1 MSTIAIITAAGK
13 GVRIGAPVAKQ
24 FLPVLGK
31 PLLWHTIKVFENC
44 PGIDN
49 IILVL
54 PPDMVK
60 IGRELF
66 QTKGEFKKLWKV
78 VAGGKTRQQS
88 VSNGLRAIP
97 EKYKIVVV
105 HDGVRPLVNEDTI
118 KEVIELA
125 KEKGAAIAA
134 MPANDTLKQVSA
146 DGCIIRTVER
156 SLIWQAQTPQA
167 FRAELL
173 RRAFTEAQ
181 KDNFYGTD
189 EASLVERL
197 EEPVYIIKG
206 ASTNIKVTTPADLK
220 LVEILLRYRY
230 GDST

>member
-1 MSTIAIITAAGK
+1 MSAIAIITAAGK
-13 GVRIGAPVAKQ
+13 GVRIGATVAKQ

-31 PLLWHTIKVFENC
+31 SLLWHTIKVFENC

-146 DGCIIRTVER
+146 DGRILRTVER

-167 FRAELL
+167 FRVELL

-197 EEPVYIIKG
+197 EAPVYIIKG

>member
-1 MSTIAIITAAGK
+1 MAIITAAGK
-13 GVRIGAPVAKQ
+13 GVRIGTAVAKQ
-24 FLPVLGK
+24 FLPVLEK

-54 PPDMVK
+54 PPGMVK

-78 VAGGKTRQQS
+78 VAGGKTRQDS

-105 HDGVRPLVNEDTI
+105 HDAVRPLVDEDTI
-118 KEVIELA
+118 KEAIELA

-134 MPANDTLKQVSA
+134 IPANDTLKHVSP
-146 DGCIIRTVER
+146 DGCIVRTVER
-156 SLIWQAQTPQA
+156 SLIWQAQTPQV
-167 FRAELL
+167 FRVKLL
-173 RRAFTEAQ
+173 REAFTEAQ

-197 EEPVYIIKG
+197 GRPVYIIKG
-206 ASTNIKVTTPADLK
+206 ASTNIKVTTPSDLK
-220 LVEILLRYRY
+220 LVEILLRDRY
-230 GDST
+230 GDSI